1 MKDEDKTK
9 EQLITELVEMRQR
22 IKELE
27 AAQNSLGQIASGSA
41 LDLNCA
47 LTPIL
52 GYTDLM
58 LNHPEILDDRKR
70 VKQFLSAMNRTAKDA
85 GQIVIRLREF
95 SSSIA
100 DTTDA

>member
-9 EQLITELVEMRQR
+9 EQLIIELVEMRQR

-27 AAQNSLGQIASGSA
+27 QIASGSA

-58 LNHPEILDDRKR
+58 LTHPKILDDKKR
-70 VKQFLSAMNRTAKDA
+70 VKQFLSAMNRTAKDV
-85 GQIVIRLREF
+85 GRIVILLRDF
-95 SSSIA
+95 SSSIS
-100 DTTDA
+100 DTTDV